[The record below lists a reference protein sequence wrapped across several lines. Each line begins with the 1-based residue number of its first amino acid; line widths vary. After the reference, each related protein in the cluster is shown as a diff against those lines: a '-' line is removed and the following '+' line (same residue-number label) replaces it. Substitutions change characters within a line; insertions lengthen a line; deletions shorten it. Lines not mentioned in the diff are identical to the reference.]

1 MQKLEQGNY
10 VEGLFS
16 FIDKSPSPF
25 HAIEAMKEMLTA
37 AGFMEVQENK
47 SWELEKGGSYF

>member
-1 MQKLEQGNY
+1 MQKLNQGNY

-25 HAIEAMKEMLTA
+25 HAIEAMKEMLTE
-37 AGFMEVQENK
+37 AGFIEVQENK
-47 SWELEKGGSYF
+47 SWELKKC